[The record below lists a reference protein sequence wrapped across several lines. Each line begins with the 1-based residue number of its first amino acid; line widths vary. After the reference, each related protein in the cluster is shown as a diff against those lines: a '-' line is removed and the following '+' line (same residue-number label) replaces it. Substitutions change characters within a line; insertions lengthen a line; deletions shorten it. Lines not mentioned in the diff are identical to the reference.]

1 MESLL
6 FLAFGEKDSLVAFE
20 LTCSEAFFNK
30 LLEGRSSG
38 RPFSDCGSGRSRPII
53 SPS

>member
-30 LLEGRSSG
+30 LLGCRDTYFGRH
-38 RPFSDCGSGRSRPII
+38 CRS
-53 SPS
+53 